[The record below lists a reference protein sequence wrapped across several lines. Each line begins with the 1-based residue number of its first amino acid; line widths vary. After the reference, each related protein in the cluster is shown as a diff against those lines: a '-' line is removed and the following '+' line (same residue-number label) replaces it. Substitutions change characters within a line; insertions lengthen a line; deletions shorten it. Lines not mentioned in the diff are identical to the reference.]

1 MRIRVV
7 SSRNEITELS
17 PNERMVHIAFRPS
30 NVDLLDLIKA
40 CPRLRAIQVPPSYNK
55 TLSKAIRL
63 FLDMQGIDLL
73 EGDVWGHR
81 KDIDEYY
88 MVEEDTIEQ
97 IGGIIGGGES
107 IDNVV
112 AQVKMKTKLSPDLI
126 KYIAKSKMTA

>member
-17 PNERMVHIAFRPS
+17 PNERIVHIAFRPS

-63 FLDMQGIDLL
+63 FLQMQGVDLL

-88 MVEEDTIEQ
+88 VIEESDIEK
-97 IGGIIGGGES
+97 IGELISGS
-107 IDNVV
+107 DSVPSQDQLN
-112 AQVKMKTKLSPDLI
+112 TRLSPDMI